1 MIYFSPPKILEP
13 QVELIAPKKAA
24 ALDLAVLAALAA
36 VVSDLF
42 LLDFF

>member
-1 MIYFSPPKILEP
+1 MDHLSPPKILEP

-24 ALDLAVLAALAA
+24 ALDLAVLAALVA
-36 VVSDLF
+36 VASTLF